1 MKIFIY
7 ITDMEE
13 ALRGDFAWSI
23 NCSSRDDLSDTGGN
37 KWYLVGD
44 VEVDLDL
51 DRKKLT
57 QLAIKNLDEQI
68 KEIKATMTIAVTQ
81 LESRQQNL
89 LALTNG

>member
-13 ALRGDFAWSI
+13 ALRGDFAWSM
-23 NCSSRDDLSDTGGN
+23 NCSNRDDLADMGEN